1 MTRPGFLE
9 EVPNVFFLLDY
20 LSNFVKGTVWNIQPQ
35 LYNMTAV
42 KLIID
47 SQMVPCLENLLQ
59 CCCGGFQSVQSL
71 SHV

>member
-47 SQMVPCLENLLQ
+47 SQMVP
-59 CCCGGFQSVQSL
+59 
-71 SHV
+71 